1 MEDIPTK
8 IIEIQKLQSEIDRR
22 TRVEQEAEALI
33 CQCRFSEAVE
43 LLATLDQ
50 KEGGA
55 KKNE

>member
-33 CQCRFSEAVE
+33 CQCRFSEVVE
-43 LLATLDQ
+43 LLATLD
-50 KEGGA
+50 
-55 KKNE
+55 